1 MIIGFDLS
9 KYSAQCGEY
18 VANIWYIDSNVVNL
32 WVTLIFPIPSPM
44 WRTCKECVMIDF
56 DLSKYI
62 AKRDEFVANI
72 YDVDLKVAN
81 LWVIKICSI

>member
-1 MIIGFDLS
+1 
-9 KYSAQCGEY
+9 
-18 VANIWYIDSNVVNL
+18 
-32 WVTLIFPIPSPM
+32 
-44 WRTCKECVMIDF
+44 MIDF

-81 LWVIKICSI
+81 LWVIKICPNTEANLANV